1 MFEFIGKV
9 VVSIIIIDLTLKAVD
24 RTAELARKAYHKIG
38 K

>member
-9 VVSIIIIDLTLKAVD
+9 VVAIIIVDLTLKAVD
-24 RTAELARKAYHKIG
+24 GAACIAERAYNKLG